1 MAYRAAASS
10 LREGASLMTT
20 TAVPPRQT
28 SLLLGIFFMCAA
40 CTLFPIMNGIVQ
52 VLSRTY
58 PSEQIIWARTT
69 GHLLIVLALIVP
81 RYGFSVLKSRKPG
94 VQVSRS
100 LLLLAST
107 TFFFFSVKDVPLA
120 KASSISFMSPFF
132 VTLLALP
139 MLGEQIGWKRLAA
152 VTVGFLGVLV
162 VIRPGSEVFQPA
174 ALGIVVSA
182 FCYAIYQILTRQVAG
197 LDRPETSV
205 MYSGLFGA
213 LVMCCVI
220 PFFWVPF
227 NSWSDIFW
235 HLTLGVLGA
244 AGHWCVAKAM
254 TYGAANVIAPFQYW
268 QMIGAIAVGYAI
280 TGLWPDQWTWLGASI
295 IIGAGLYI
303 AITETRARKA

>member
-1 MAYRAAASS
+1 
-10 LREGASLMTT
+10 MTT

-81 RYGFSVLKSRKPG
+81 RYGLSVLKSRKPG

-174 ALGIVVSA
+174 ALGIVASA

-227 NSWSDIFW
+227 NSWADIFW
-235 HLTLGVLGA
+235 HLTLGILGA

>member
-1 MAYRAAASS
+1 MLWAAPEGESRQHRPFFVHWAPLMRSSGPLIQPATALPSRVAKDRCFPTPGFCTILPLARS

-52 VLSRTY
+52 VLSRDY

-81 RYGFSVLKSRKPG
+81 RYGLVVLQSRKPG
-94 VQVSRS
+94 VQISRS

-174 ALGIVVSA
+174 ALGIVASA
-182 FCYAIYQILTRQVAG
+182 FCYAIYHILTRQVAG
-197 LDRPETSV
+197 LDRPATSV

-213 LVMCCVI
+213 PGDVLRH
-220 PFFWVPF
+220 
-227 NSWSDIFW
+227 S
-235 HLTLGVLGA
+235 LLLGA
-244 AGHWCVAKAM
+244 L
-254 TYGAANVIAPFQYW
+254 Q
-268 QMIGAIAVGYAI
+268 
-280 TGLWPDQWTWLGASI
+280 
-295 IIGAGLYI
+295 
-303 AITETRARKA
+303 